1 MCGSAG
7 NPLRSRDVSSLS
19 VRYQLMESAVLID
32 ARLAELWQAPEAEL
46 EDELSRRHD
55 WPGDQAVRYLA
66 DLRRALTEQT

>member
-32 ARLAELWQAPEAEL
+32 ARLVELWQAPEAEL
-46 EDELSRRHD
+46 EDELSRRHE
-55 WPGDQAVRYLA
+55 WSGDQAVRYVA